1 MNTIVW
7 VMMVYSHAGNWSP
20 SIEFKDEKKCQIA
33 AQEIQK
39 AYYEQKSWSTGG
51 MTLPKGVRIE
61 K

>member
-7 VMMVYSHAGNWSP
+7 VMMVYSHAGNWIP

-39 AYYEQKSWSTGG
+39 AYDGQKGWGTGG
-51 MTLPKGVRIE
+51 MILPKCLRIE